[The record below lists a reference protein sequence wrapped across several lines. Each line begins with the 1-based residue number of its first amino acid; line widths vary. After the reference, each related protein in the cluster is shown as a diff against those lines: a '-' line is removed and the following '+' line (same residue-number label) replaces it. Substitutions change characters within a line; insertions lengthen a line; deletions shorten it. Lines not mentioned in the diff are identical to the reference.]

1 MTTNRRTRGDIKQ
14 LYLVPISGIL
24 GTSIG
29 VIQNLHNLHNQGIL
43 VSQAPITVPPITLP
57 APITVT
63 PITVPVI
70 TLPAPIT
77 VTPIT
82 VPVITPPAPITVTPI
97 TVPVITP
104 PAPITV
110 PPIT

>member
-1 MTTNRRTRGDIKQ
+1 MTTNSKTRGEIKQ
-14 LYLVPISGIL
+14 LYLVAISGIMV
-24 GTSIG
+24 TSIG
-29 VIQNLHNLHNQGIL
+29 VIQNIQNQEIL
-43 VSQAPITVPPITLP
+43 VSQAPITVPPITPP

-70 TLPAPIT
+70 TPPAPIT

>member
-1 MTTNRRTRGDIKQ
+1 MTNSRRTGIDIKH
-14 LYLVPISGIL
+14 LYFLLIPGIV
-24 GTSIG
+24 GTSIC
-29 VIQNLHNLHNQGIL
+29 VIQSIQNQ
-43 VSQAPITVPPITLP
+43 AITLSQ
-57 APITVT
+57 T

-70 TLPAPIT
+70 TPPAPIT

-110 PPIT
+110 TPIT